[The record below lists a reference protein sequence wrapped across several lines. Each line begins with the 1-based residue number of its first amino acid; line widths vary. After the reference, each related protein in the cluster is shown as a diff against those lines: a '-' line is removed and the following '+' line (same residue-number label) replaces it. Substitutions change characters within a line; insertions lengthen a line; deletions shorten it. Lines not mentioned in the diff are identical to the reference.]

1 MFLSKLFIPITKDL
15 PAEAKIKSHQL
26 MLRTGMIKQSSAG
39 IYSWLPLGFKVM
51 KKIEQIVREE
61 QNFIGAQEMLMP
73 TIQSSEIW
81 KESGR
86 YEDYGEEM
94 LRIKDRQGREMLYGP
109 TNEELV
115 TDVFRSSVKSY
126 KSLPQLLYHIQ
137 WKFRDEIRPR
147 FGVMRCKEFYMKD
160 AYSFDLSDEDA
171 KKSYNKMFYSYLKT
185 FNRLGLKAIPM
196 AADTGPIGGDL
207 SHEFVILAETGESQ
221 IFADK
226 NIFEI
231 NLNQYE
237 FNDSSLKKMREDFS
251 QIYAVTDEKF
261 KKEDFNEKVKRE
273 NQVIT
278 KGIEVGHIF
287 YFSDKYSKPMNCLID
302 DKNGKK
308 TSVKMGSYGIGVSRL
323 VGATIEANYNNDV
336 MKWPKS
342 ISPYDVV
349 IIPSINK
356 NNKENLEKA
365 EKIYVE
371 LKKQN
376 IDVLL
381 DDVDENMSNKF
392 KKHDLIGVPYQIIIG
407 SKSEGDNLEFKEL
420 NFKSEITSLEKI
432 KSKLKLNLFTKAE
445 RLISLRNLRPKKK
458 EGFLK
463 IISIFSFLGI
473 TLGVAILIIVMSVMN
488 GFKTELTN
496 KILGLN
502 PHIVIQPNDFKIES
516 DFILKLKNDLKD
528 ISYSKSYSGEG
539 IIISNNNAKGVILKG
554 VNKNE
559 KNTIEF
565 FNNFISNGHIKNFN
579 SNSIIIGSELSF
591 NLNLSEGDTL
601 SLMSSAFVSTPFGSL
616 PKQQNFKVAGVF
628 RTGFLEFDQNIIL
641 MNIDDALSIFDK
653 GYEDQNIEIY
663 LDDPLDADL
672 YKRKFKK

>member
-1 MFLSKLFIPITKDL
+1 MHLSKLFIPITKDL

-51 KKIEQIVREE
+51 KKIEQVVREE
-61 QNFIGAQEMLMP
+61 QNSIGAQEMLMP

-86 YEDYGEEM
+86 YDDYGEEM

-115 TDVFRSSVKSY
+115 TDIFRSSIKSY
-126 KSLPQLLYHIQ
+126 KSLPQILYHIQ

-185 FNRLGLKAIPM
+185 FERLGLKAIPM

-221 IFADK
+221 IYADK
-226 NIFEI
+226 DIFEVD
-231 NLNQYE
+231 LNQYE
-237 FNDSSLKKMREDFS
+237 FNDKSLKKMREDFAKM
-251 QIYAVTDEKF
+251 YAVTDEKF
-261 KKEDFNEKVKRE
+261 KEKEFNDKVKTE
-273 NQVIT
+273 NQVKT

-287 YFSDKYSKPMNCLID
+287 YFGDKYSKPMNCSID

-323 VGATIEANYNNDV
+323 VGATIEANFNNNV

-342 ISPYDVV
+342 ISPFDVV
-349 IIPSINK
+349 IIPSISK

-365 EKIYVE
+365 EKIYLE

-407 SKSEGDNLEFKEL
+407 SKSEKDKFEFKEISS
-420 NFKSEITSLEKI
+420 KSEMLSLDKI
-432 KSKLKLNLFTKAE
+432 KLKL
-445 RLISLRNLRPKKK
+445 
-458 EGFLK
+458 
-463 IISIFSFLGI
+463 
-473 TLGVAILIIVMSVMN
+473 
-488 GFKTELTN
+488 KT
-496 KILGLN
+496 
-502 PHIVIQPNDFKIES
+502 
-516 DFILKLKNDLKD
+516 
-528 ISYSKSYSGEG
+528 
-539 IIISNNNAKGVILKG
+539 
-554 VNKNE
+554 
-559 KNTIEF
+559 
-565 FNNFISNGHIKNFN
+565 
-579 SNSIIIGSELSF
+579 
-591 NLNLSEGDTL
+591 
-601 SLMSSAFVSTPFGSL
+601 
-616 PKQQNFKVAGVF
+616 
-628 RTGFLEFDQNIIL
+628 
-641 MNIDDALSIFDK
+641 
-653 GYEDQNIEIY
+653 
-663 LDDPLDADL
+663 
-672 YKRKFKK
+672 